1 MVNLIGKS
9 LKGKKFRRLFERKK
23 IEFYYLRVK
32 LSHSYSGVLDLK
44 HVGRVINDSY
54 V

>member
-9 LKGKKFRRLFERKK
+9 LKVKKFRRLFERKK

-32 LSHSYSGVLDLK
+32 LSHSYSGLCA
-44 HVGRVINDSY
+44 
-54 V
+54 